1 MSAGKTRGKILTV
14 LWVAGT
20 PITLK
25 QISEKIGLDP
35 SSTRDYLLE
44 LIDAKYVS
52 VPEKNYCAI
61 TDQGKKAI
69 GMPQVDKNV
78 AMNILSSLPLERA
91 FHFYYDIDHYSGVH
105 ADSLKDFVDKI
116 QNVDLKS
123 IEFHIPRGDFE
134 HWISSLGD
142 LELSKKLGLLRTANL
157 SGEDLRKEFYETTNS
172 RYEELKKLTL

>member
-14 LWVAGT
+14 LWVAGN

-61 TDQGKKAI
+61 TDQGKQAI

-123 IEFHIPRGDFE
+123 IEFHIPRKDFE
-134 HWISSLGD
+134 CWVSSLGD
-142 LELSKKLGLLRTANL
+142 IELSKKLGLLLIARL
-157 SGEDLRKEFYETTNS
+157 SGESLRKELYETLDS
-172 RYEELKKLTL
+172 RYQELKKLTV